1 MKKCTKCK
9 KENATEYALCECCRT
24 YYKKR
29 YRLQKIR
36 KNKLFFVK
44 KNDEIK
50 LLLIESEDEAKKLM
64 ETASAV
70 VNFSMFTKKPGISN
84 LFTYVISDIEFR
96 INTGSDFE
104 SMERNK
110 MLQPVVEY
118 IKENIIYLKKENEE
132 IC

>member
-9 KENATEYALCECCRT
+9 KENTTKYSLCESCRT

-84 LFTYVISDIEFR
+84 LFKFAISNIEFR
-96 INTGSDFE
+96 INAGATEG
-104 SMERNK
+104 MERNPVLK
-110 MLQPVVEY
+110 PVVEY
-118 IKENIIYLKKENEE
+118 IKENIIYLKKENKE